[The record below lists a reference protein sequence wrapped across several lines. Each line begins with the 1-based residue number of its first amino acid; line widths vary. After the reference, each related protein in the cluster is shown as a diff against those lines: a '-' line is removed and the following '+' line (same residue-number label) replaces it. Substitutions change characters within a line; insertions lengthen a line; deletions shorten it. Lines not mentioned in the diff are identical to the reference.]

1 MTSVHLATCA
11 AAVLSNVRYMLGAG
25 SGRARMDGGMGL
37 EAAVGDF
44 EGLGTA

>member
-11 AAVLSNVRYMLGAG
+11 AAVLLNVRYVLGAG
-25 SGRARMDGGMGL
+25 SGGAGMDGGMGL

-44 EGLGTA
+44 EGQGPA